1 VEMLLFLLFYFLHV
15 DRVRSENR
23 PPKNFSQ
30 CMYVHVSRRKLHQS
44 CGAAS
49 LGRRAAQL
57 VDLPRCLCGLV
68 GFIRPGGL
76 ILHVQG

>member
-1 VEMLLFLLFYFLHV
+1 MLLFLLFYFLHV

-30 CMYVHVSRRKLHQS
+30 CMYVHANRLKLQQS

-57 VDLPRCLCGLV
+57 VDLPRCLCGLGSSVRV
-68 GFIRPGGL
+68 G
-76 ILHVQG
+76 